1 MTVPRRMLFDM
12 TPDLSP
18 EDLAA
23 CAWPGAIQM
32 NTHAD
37 ISHITAHTS
46 IDEPSG
52 TWTGGAC
59 PRHRRPLGSD
69 VALADLGEMHRQSAG
84 LTDMTWYP
92 EPAAAEAYQML
103 LRQWREDGAR
113 EPHQHPFDW
122 WANRVTVMWSYIW
135 AANCRFVAEIME
147 QPTRSK
153 GGAGL
158 LVASFEHNSSAHG
171 LERPHIHNL
180 MPLKRDPAG
189 PVTRARQRT

>member
-1 MTVPRRMLFDM
+1 M

-32 NTHAD
+32 NEHAD

-59 PRHRRPLGSD
+59 PRHGRPLGTD
-69 VALADLGEMHRQSAG
+69 VNLADVGEMYRQTAG

-103 LRQWREDGAR
+103 LRQWHEDGAR
-113 EPHQHPFDW
+113 QPRQHPFDW
-122 WANRVTVMWSYIW
+122 WAGRVTAMWSYIW
-135 AANCRFVAEIME
+135 AANCRFVTEIIE
-147 QPTRSK
+147 QPSRSR

-171 LERPHIHNL
+171 LEHPHIHNL
-180 MPLKRDPAG
+180 MPLKRETAV
-189 PVTRARQRT
+189 PVT